1 MAIIVKCYGFYR
13 LENGHGEQQAVI
25 KRWHNQVK
33 SDYHCNEKSGS
44 IFKKEKKKAEMKEKI
59 DHQQN
64 GVFQKHS
71 ERRLIRE
78 GINLV
83 IAIRLW
89 ESR

>member
-44 IFKKEKKKAEMKEKI
+44 IFKKEKKK
-59 DHQQN
+59 
-64 GVFQKHS
+64 
-71 ERRLIRE
+71 RLR
-78 GINLV
+78 
-83 IAIRLW
+83 
-89 ESR
+89 